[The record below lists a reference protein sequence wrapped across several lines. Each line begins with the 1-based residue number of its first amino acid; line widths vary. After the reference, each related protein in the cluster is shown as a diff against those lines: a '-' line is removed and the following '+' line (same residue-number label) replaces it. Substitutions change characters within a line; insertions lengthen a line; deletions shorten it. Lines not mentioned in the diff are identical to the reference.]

1 MIPDEPNSA
10 AAVAAATALLQ
21 TLDLATSAES
31 CRRLVLDLACRTAG
45 ATHGALLLPD
55 EADRSALTIASLTGP
70 DWPAGLTTGCRLP
83 DGPSLARHVATTGLA
98 VRRIGRSETEAT
110 DPLCAGLTSTLTV
123 PLEAQGKLLAVL
135 HVGHAA
141 ADAFTPSQLAQLILL
156 ARIAALGL
164 ARFAEA
170 NERSRLQAQVLHLAR
185 LAMLGENSADVAHEL
200 CGPLTAIAGLS
211 ELLVADALLPA
222 ATVRAR
228 LSIIASEARRGAQ
241 IARDTLSTA
250 RRGSDV
256 REPCELNELV
266 RTALA
271 LTGITLKARRIS
283 MEVHASFGLAPVM
296 ASPEQV
302 MQVVRNL
309 VINAAQAVAGKPAG
323 QGVVRV
329 AVHLR
334 PPFATVEIADNG
346 CGVHPENRTRIF
358 ESFFTTK
365 STGEGSGLG
374 LSLSRSIARAHGGD
388 VRLVSSSPLG
398 STFVLEL
405 PLLTRDE
412 ETVSG
417 RDDDGRAAGAGFAP
431 LTALQR
437 GPASTC
443 LAPPQSPRAP
453 DRAAPI

>member
-10 AAVAAATALLQ
+10 ATVAAALLQ
-21 TLDLATSAES
+21 ALDQTPSAEAF
-31 CRRLVLDLACRTAG
+31 RRLVLDLACRTTG

-55 EADRSALTIASLTGP
+55 EADRSALTIVGLIGT
-70 DWPAGLTTGCRLP
+70 DWPPNLAAGRRLP

-98 VRRIGRSETEAT
+98 VRRVGRSETEAV
-110 DPLCAGLTSTLTV
+110 DPLCAGLPSTLTV
-123 PLEAQGKLLAVL
+123 PLETQGKILAVL

-141 ADAFTPSQLAQLILL
+141 ADVLTPAHLAQLILL

-164 ARFAEA
+164 ARFADAGEQG
-170 NERSRLQAQVLHLAR
+170 RLQEQVLHLAR
-185 LAMLGENSADVAHEL
+185 LAMLGESAADVAHEL

-211 ELLVADALLPA
+211 ELLVADAQLPA

-241 IARDTLSTA
+241 IARDTLSSA
-250 RRGSDV
+250 RRGGKV

-271 LTGITLKARRIS
+271 LTGISLKARRVS
-283 MEVHASFGLAPVM
+283 MEVHASFGLARVM

-302 MQVVRNL
+302 MQVVQNL
-309 VINAAQAVAGKPAG
+309 VINAAQAVADRPAG

-329 AVHLR
+329 TTHLR
-334 PPFATVEIADNG
+334 PPFAAVEIADNG
-346 CGVHPENRTRIF
+346 CGVPPENRHRIF

-365 STGEGSGLG
+365 TTGEGSGLG

-388 VRLVSSSPLG
+388 VRLVSSSSLG

-405 PLLTRDE
+405 PLLTGGE
-412 ETVSG
+412 ETVSARNEG
-417 RDDDGRAAGAGFAP
+417 EGAAGVRSSP
-431 LTALQR
+431 STATQR
-437 GPASTC
+437 GPAEGC
-443 LAPPQSPRAP
+443 PAPPQSSRVP
-453 DRAAPI
+453 DRACPP